1 LAKNR
6 ANLFVAGKA
15 TQKIKHLRRLNQQ
28 GAEPLSDSA
37 AGTKSNQEPE
47 LTGGHKN
54 QGAANKSRPGES
66 ATDLVERSTRPKNR
80 SELRLE
86 KAQTVKYKTKIRPGP
101 CHSSSRTKQKKQI
114 LEGR

>member
-28 GAEPLSDSA
+28 AARTLSDSA

-54 QGAANKSRPGES
+54 QGR
-66 ATDLVERSTRPKNR
+66 
-80 SELRLE
+80 
-86 KAQTVKYKTKIRPGP
+86 
-101 CHSSSRTKQKKQI
+101 CKQKQAGGI
-114 LEGR
+114 CYALEQSEARGLKIYLN